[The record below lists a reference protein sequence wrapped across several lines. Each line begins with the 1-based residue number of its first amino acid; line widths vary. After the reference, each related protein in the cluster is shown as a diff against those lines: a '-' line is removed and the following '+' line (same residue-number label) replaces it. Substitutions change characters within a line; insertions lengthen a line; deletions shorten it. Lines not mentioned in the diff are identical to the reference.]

1 LDLLNNSKGF
11 ILDDVELIGN
21 LKESKK
27 VSSDVN
33 RSLEES
39 EIRSLEIET
48 ARAVYKPVAV
58 RGALL
63 YMIVSELSV
72 IEAMYQFSLEYF
84 ARIFR
89 SVLISTPA
97 TPTTDERVSGLL
109 TALTKTTYL
118 NISRALFNQ
127 HKKIFAFVMAC
138 RIASVPKIEYDYFN
152 KGSFALPKVKID
164 KTKKDKE
171 QIKPILGLNNET
183 MSMLLDLNRVF
194 PNKLIE
200 VFSHD
205 KDLLSV
211 FN

>member
-1 LDLLNNSKGF
+1 M
-11 ILDDVELIGN
+11 ELISN

-27 VSSDVN
+27 VSSEVN

-39 EIRSLEIET
+39 EVRSQEIET

-89 SVLISTPA
+89 SVLISTSS
-97 TPTTDERVSGLL
+97 TSSTDDRVSSLQ

-127 HKKIFAFVMAC
+127 HKKIFSFIIAC
-138 RIASVPKIEYDYFN
+138 RIAAVPKI
-152 KGSFALPKVKID
+152 
-164 KTKKDKE
+164 
-171 QIKPILGLNNET
+171 
-183 MSMLLDLNRVF
+183 
-194 PNKLIE
+194 
-200 VFSHD
+200 
-205 KDLLSV
+205 
-211 FN
+211 